1 MIASINYIVAIQS
14 RGFMNKQKLFN
25 ISEFSKITGLSR
37 QTLIY
42 YDHIDL
48 LKPYKVDDNGYRKY
62 SHNQI
67 WVTSVIWIL
76 SDLGVQL
83 KDIKKNID
91 NISPENSEK
100 ILSSQL
106 VLLKNKIKK
115 LNILDEM
122 VELRLEQIKFAK
134 NINKKQPSFSIIE
147 IKNSIPFFVGEQ
159 IGCSKDNLKDEQ
171 VVSFYHAVEKK
182 GIPLI
187 FALSY
192 LKKKENILNNKVD
205 IVDAFCFRLK
215 DKKYATGFMQKG
227 KYLVT
232 YAFGN
237 YGETDYIYK
246 DIVKYI
252 EENNIKVVGDIFEE
266 YITDEFNHSN
276 PDDYI
281 LQISIQIE

>member
-42 YDHIDL
+42 YDNIDL
-48 LKPYKVDDNGYRKY
+48 LKPYKVEGNGYRKY

-76 SDLGVQL
+76 SDLGVSL

-100 ILSSQL
+100 ILNSQL
-106 VLLKNKIKK
+106 VLLQDRIKE

-122 VELRLEQIKFAK
+122 IKIRLEQIKFAK
-134 NINKKQPSFSIIE
+134 NINNKGLSFSIIN
-147 IKNSIPFFVGEQ
+147 IKNNIPFFIGGK
-159 IGCSKDNLKDEQ
+159 IGCSKDELSDEHYINFYKDT
-171 VVSFYHAVEKK
+171 EKK

-192 LKKKENILNNKVD
+192 IKKRENILNNKVD
-205 IVDAFCFRLK
+205 IVDAFCFRLTN
-215 DKKYATGFMQKG
+215 KKYATGFMKKG

-252 EENNIKVVGDIFEE
+252 HENNIKVIGDIFEE
-266 YITDEFNHSN
+266 YITDEFVQSN

-281 LQISIQIE
+281 LQISIPIE

>member
-147 IKNSIPFFVGEQ
+147 IKNNIPFFVGE
-159 IGCSKDNLKDEQ
+159 
-171 VVSFYHAVEKK
+171 
-182 GIPLI
+182 
-187 FALSY
+187 
-192 LKKKENILNNKVD
+192 
-205 IVDAFCFRLK
+205 
-215 DKKYATGFMQKG
+215 
-227 KYLVT
+227 
-232 YAFGN
+232 
-237 YGETDYIYK
+237 
-246 DIVKYI
+246 
-252 EENNIKVVGDIFEE
+252 
-266 YITDEFNHSN
+266 
-276 PDDYI
+276 
-281 LQISIQIE
+281 